1 MILALSFSFQFT
13 LPGVTFHLSSA
24 GSPRQRIDHT
34 RFWREIAIVSFY
46 PFAVKIDAAVIDIR
60 VITDHTGAFNA
71 FSSNKNQRRTPQS
84 AHRRPMGSIR
94 NPNFMIKTYFFPRGL
109 TFIKSR
115 KQYSTAV

>member
-1 MILALSFSFQFT
+1 MILTLSFSFQFT
-13 LPGVTFHLSSA
+13 LPGVTFHLSCA
-24 GSPRQRIDHT
+24 GSPRQRMNDT

-71 FSSNKNQRRTPQS
+71 FSSNKIKGEPHNQPIVAQW
-84 AHRRPMGSIR
+84 GSIR